1 MTEIQMFKMPT
12 PTLILPLPE
21 GGGGN
26 RRGRGICFEH
36 LVI

>member
-1 MTEIQMFKMPT
+1 MFKMPS

-26 RRGRGICFEH
+26 RRGRGILFAFCIACP
-36 LVI
+36 V

>member
-1 MTEIQMFKMPT
+1 MFKMPI

-26 RRGRGICFEH
+26 RRGRETPTS
-36 LVI
+36 